1 MRDQRGFTLLE
12 LVVVLVIVGIITG
25 FALLSLGT
33 GSSRDRVE
41 DEGRRLAAMLAH
53 QRELAMLRLDN
64 RGLVLTETGYG
75 LLQLER
81 DGWAAVPDRGKDLP
95 EGLRLELRVDDLPA
109 TLKSRQ
115 ELEKKR
121 AEANAEANTE
131 AEAAGDQDTT
141 SKQEP
146 PQLWIFSTGEFLPFE
161 LSVVDAAEEHR
172 FTIAGNA
179 AGQLEIT
186 FESNVQ

>member
-1 MRDQRGFTLLE
+1 MRDQRGFTLIE
-12 LVVVLVIVGIITG
+12 LMVVLVIVSIITG

-33 GSSRDRVE
+33 GSNRDRVE

-53 QRELAMLRLDN
+53 QRELAMLQLGE
-64 RGLVLTETGYG
+64 RGLILNESGYG

-81 DGWAAVPDRGKDLP
+81 DGWAPVPDRGKDLP

-115 ELEKKR
+115 ESEK
-121 AEANAEANTE
+121 
-131 AEAAGDQDTT
+131 AAAAAADGEDKDTT
-141 SKQEP
+141 PKQEP

-161 LSVVDAAEEHR
+161 LSVVDAADEHR
-172 FTIAGNA
+172 YTIAGNA